1 MSRTS
6 DPDGL
11 YDRVPRSVRGHLIF
25 GLVLLVLSFGGFG
38 AWAFRAELSAAV
50 MAPGSFVATGRN
62 KIVQHLEGG
71 IIRELPVAE
80 GDSVSAGQVLVRL
93 DQTAAIA
100 NQRELE
106 LRRARLEAISA
117 RLRAEYGGAGTLV
130 FAGFLLDHDNEPA
143 FAAIMAEQS
152 AAFRAARARLDGEVV
167 LLQSNIA
174 ASESR
179 ILGYRDQL
187 TAVET
192 QLALLRDDHL
202 ARDTLLQR
210 GLVRR
215 SEVNA
220 LARAIADAEGEAG
233 RLKSLIAE
241 TEEAIQKARSEIEQA
256 LNRHAQTALDESQGI
271 EAELDSVR
279 EQSLKAQDIVARAQ
293 ITSPV
298 SGTIVRMYYH
308 TAGGV
313 IEPGKPIMEI
323 LPRDAPLIVE
333 TQISRSDIDAVEIGQ
348 KASVRLTSLNQRTTP
363 VLQGHLV
370 YVSADA
376 LTTQSN
382 GTAQEIYI
390 ARIDLAPAELRRIRG
405 FNPTP
410 GMPAEVMI
418 ETSARTFA
426 QYLIKPIEDSLS
438 RAFRED

>member
-1 MSRTS
+1 MVL
-6 DPDGL
+6 GL
-11 YDRVPRSVRGHLIF
+11 A
-25 GLVLLVLSFGGFG
+25 LLVLSFGGFG

-71 IIRELPVAE
+71 IIRELLVNE
-80 GDSVSAGQVLVRL
+80 GDVVTAGQTLVSL
-93 DQTAAIA
+93 DRTAAIA
-100 NQRELE
+100 NQRELK

-117 RLRAEYGGAGTLV
+117 RLRAEYSAAEVLS
-130 FAGFLLDHDNEPA
+130 FAGFLLENEDEPA
-143 FAAIMAEQS
+143 FAAIMGEQA
-152 AAFRAARARLDGEVV
+152 AAFGASRARLDGEIV
-167 LLQSNIA
+167 LLNSNIA
-174 ASESR
+174 ASTSR
-179 ILGYRDQL
+179 IEGYEGQL
-187 TAVET
+187 AAVET
-192 QLALLRDDHL
+192 QLLLLQDDYD

-215 SEVNA
+215 SEVNT

-241 TEEAIQKARSEIEQA
+241 TREDIYKARSEIEHA
-256 LNRHAQTALDESQGI
+256 LNRYAQAALDESQGI

-279 EQSLKAQDIVARAQ
+279 EQSLKAQDVVARAE

-308 TAGGV
+308 TPGGV
-313 IEPGKPIMEI
+313 IEAGKPIMEI

-333 TQISRSDIDAVEIGQ
+333 TQVARSDIDALEVGQ
-348 KASVRLTSLNQRTTP
+348 KAAVRLSSLNQRTTP
-363 VLQGHLV
+363 VLEGTLV
-370 YVSADA
+370 YISADA
-376 LTTQSN
+376 LTTQSD
-382 GTAQEIYI
+382 GVAQEIYI
-390 ARIDLAPAELRRIRG
+390 ARIDLAADELHRIKG

>member
-1 MSRTS
+1 MSKTS

-117 RLRAEYGGAGTLV
+117 RLRAEYSGAGTLV

-348 KASVRLTSLNQRTTP
+348 KAAVRLSSLNQRTTP
-363 VLQGHLV
+363 VLEGTLV

>member
-71 IIRELPVAE
+71 IIRELLVAE
-80 GDSVSAGQVLVRL
+80 GETVSAGQVLVSL
-93 DQTAAIA
+93 DRTAAIA

-117 RLRAEYGGAGTLV
+117 RLRAEYSGAGTLV

-348 KASVRLTSLNQRTTP
+348 KAAVRLSSLNQRTTP
-363 VLQGHLV
+363 VLEGTLV

>member
-62 KIVQHLEGG
+62 K
-71 IIRELPVAE
+71 
-80 GDSVSAGQVLVRL
+80 
-93 DQTAAIA
+93 TAAIA

-117 RLRAEYGGAGTLV
+117 RLRAEYSGAGTLV

-348 KASVRLTSLNQRTTP
+348 KAAVRLSSLNQRTTP
-363 VLQGHLV
+363 VLEGTLV